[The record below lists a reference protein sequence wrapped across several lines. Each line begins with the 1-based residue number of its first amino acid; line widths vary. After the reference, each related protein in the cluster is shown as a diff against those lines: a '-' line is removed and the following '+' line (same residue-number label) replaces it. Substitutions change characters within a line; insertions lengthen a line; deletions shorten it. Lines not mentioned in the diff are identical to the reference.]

1 MNLSPSE
8 IARKEAEL
16 EAQNHELKMKLTTMR
31 TMRIEVEERVLAQEE
46 RLHRL
51 KIEKD
56 KLNVQLNELL
66 HDMRKAQTSDHSASG
81 GETLE
86 VVSEGQESG
95 SQPHVEKVKVS

>member
-1 MNLSPSE
+1 MGSNVCVVNLLSHYNIN
-8 IARKEAEL
+8 IAALNE
-16 EAQNHELKMKLTTMR
+16 
-31 TMRIEVEERVLAQEE
+31 RIEVEERVLAQEE

-56 KLNVQLNELL
+56 KLKVQLNKLL

-95 SQPHVEKVKVS
+95 SQPQNMHVEKIKVC